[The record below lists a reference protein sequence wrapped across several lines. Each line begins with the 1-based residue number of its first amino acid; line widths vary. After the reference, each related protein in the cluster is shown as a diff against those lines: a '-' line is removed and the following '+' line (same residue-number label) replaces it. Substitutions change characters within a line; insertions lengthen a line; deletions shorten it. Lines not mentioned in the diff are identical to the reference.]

1 MLTEIITRQWN
12 MTEDHANH
20 SQAGNIF
27 MLGVGGPVVVALS
40 AYFGR
45 LPVLFYFVLMALATA
60 IWCTAA
66 QSFESFMVCPYKKA
80 SDKF

>member
-1 MLTEIITRQWN
+1 MLTESITRQWN
-12 MTEDHANH
+12 MTEDHVNH